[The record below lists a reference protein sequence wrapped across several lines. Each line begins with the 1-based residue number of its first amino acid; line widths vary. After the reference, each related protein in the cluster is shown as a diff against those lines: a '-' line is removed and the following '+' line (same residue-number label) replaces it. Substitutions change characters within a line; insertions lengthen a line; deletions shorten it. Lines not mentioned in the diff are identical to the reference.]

1 MKNEAIVEQADKMMA
16 PVRAM
21 NEVAVE
27 KTEKL
32 VKLQASAFQN
42 YAKLAID
49 HWREA
54 LKVKDADGVKDFM
67 SKHRAYV
74 ETVTEK
80 ATKDANAVMELGN
93 DYVAEVQK
101 IFKDSAAKAGV
112 SKAA

>member
-32 VKLQASAFQN
+32 VKLQTTAFQS

-54 LKVKDADGVKDFM
+54 LKVKDADSAKDFM

-74 ETVTEK
+74 QTVTEK

>member
-1 MKNEAIVEQADKMMA
+1 MKNVEIFEQAERIMA

-32 VKLQASAFQN
+32 VKLQATAFQT

-49 HWREA
+49 HWRDA
-54 LKVKDADGVKDFM
+54 LSVKDADGAKDFM

-74 ETVTEK
+74 ESVTEK
-80 ATKDANAVMELGN
+80 ASKDANAVMELSN
-93 DYVAEVQK
+93 DYVSEVQK
-101 IFKDSAAKAGV
+101 IFKDSAAKVSV

>member
-1 MKNEAIVEQADKMMA
+1 MKNEAIVEQADRMMA

-27 KTEKL
+27 KAEEL
-32 VKLQASAFQN
+32 VKLQATAFES

-49 HWREA
+49 HWRDA
-54 LKVKDADGVKDFM
+54 LKVKDAEGVKDFM
-67 SKHRAYV
+67 NKHRAYV

-101 IFKDSAAKAGV
+101 ILKDSAAKVGV

>member
-1 MKNEAIVEQADKMMA
+1 MKNEAIVEQADRVMA

-32 VKLQASAFQN
+32 VKLQTTAFQN

-54 LKVKDADGVKDFM
+54 LKVKDAESMKDFL

-74 ETVTEK
+74 ESVAEK

-101 IFKDSAAKAGV
+101 ILKDSA

>member
-1 MKNEAIVEQADKMMA
+1 MKNEAIIEQADRMIA

-27 KTEKL
+27 NTEKL
-32 VKLQASAFQN
+32 VKLQANAFQS

-67 SKHRAYV
+67 NKHRAYM

-80 ATKDANAVMELGN
+80 ATKDANAVMEIGN

-112 SKAA
+112 STAA